1 VVSDW
6 SVKAMTFDKVL
17 PQFIKGK
24 KIRRRLWWVWR
35 PHYYRYI
42 YINNHNA
49 IYAVS
54 DDKEI
59 QVAHPAWG
67 DILADDWE
75 VVEDGK

>member
-1 VVSDW
+1 
-6 SVKAMTFDKVL
+6 
-17 PQFIKGK
+17 
-24 KIRRRLWWVWR
+24 VWR

-75 VVEDGK
+75 VVENDS